1 MATTKALKKKARQE
15 QLDARRAFD
24 KGMKRLCQEL
34 IHLNDFTMQQ
44 VVKIPG
50 FNMKRLKF
58 WLENKMARI
67 EYSCMTWLEK
77 LPFFDS
83 LTVNKHFYVR

>member
-1 MATTKALKKKARQE
+1 MATTKAMKKKARQE
-15 QLDARRAFD
+15 QLNARRAFD
-24 KGMKRLCQEL
+24 KGMNLLCQKL
-34 IHLNDFTMQQ
+34 THLNDFTMQQ
-44 VVKIPG
+44 VVKIQG
-50 FNMKRLKF
+50 FNIKRLKF

-67 EYSCMTWLEK
+67 EYTCKSWLEK